1 MDGDPAVPCQPTMI
15 PLPPPRQPRRSP
27 ILTPVAVLALAVLF
41 LSSGAAGAAC
51 AALEGTAAV
60 PAQAQEADQAPPPQA
75 GRVQA
80 QPAGQAP
87 PPQAGQ
93 AQTPQAG
100 QTQTP
105 EADQAPPP
113 QTAPAQPAPAPQAQ
127 PAAASPAPSAAP
139 ATATDTYLTHVD
151 TSLRDPVGTRLID
164 IATPFTSGERWL
176 ELLVTHRFNQPFN
189 QGATAHN
196 LFGLDSGADVGI
208 GFTYGVLQHLDVS
221 VYRSAFQEDF
231 ELAAKYQLFQQAP
244 GMPLSVGVRA
254 GGDLLGRLN
263 VEDPHR
269 PFAQLLLGRR
279 LAPGWNVFVSPTWV
293 RFTPLLSNAWNA
305 PVGITAP
312 LPGHW
317 LLEAEGIAANRAL
330 RDVPGASQ
338 FAWHVAFAKPIGW
351 HLFQI
356 IVGNSRATTL
366 DQIVG
371 GDFAGGFAERD
382 LRLGFNLLRYFKT

>member
-1 MDGDPAVPCQPTMI
+1 MPDPAVPCQQPPLRAAASRRVLDLDPAI
-15 PLPPPRQPRRSP
+15 PRTPPVRRSAP
-27 ILTPVAVLALAVLF
+27 VLSPAAFLTGIAGLALAACYL
-41 LSSGAAGAAC
+41 APAAAC
-51 AALEGTAAV
+51 ASDWAFGNASLIARPEVLGEVTPPAADPKEGL
-60 PAQAQEADQAPPPQA
+60 QA
-75 GRVQA
+75 
-80 QPAGQAP
+80 
-87 PPQAGQ
+87 
-93 AQTPQAG
+93 
-100 QTQTP
+100 
-105 EADQAPPP
+105 
-113 QTAPAQPAPAPQAQ
+113 APAQPQAAVPEAQQAQAAPAAQQPQAAAPAP
-127 PAAASPAPSAAP
+127 PAADS
-139 ATATDTYLTHVD
+139 YLHVD
-151 TSLRDPVGTRLID
+151 TALRDPVGTRLID

-208 GFTYGVLQHLDVS
+208 GFTYGLLQHLDVS

-254 GGDLLGRLN
+254 GSDLLGRLN

-293 RFTPLLSNAWNA
+293 RFTPLLTNAWNA

-356 IVGNSRATTL
+356 IIGNSRATTL